1 MNIKTIKNEISFIN
15 DAINEEIEMVLKHKD
30 RIPRIELDMVMSNLQ
45 ELYEYFYKLQ
55 KLNEKLLTKP
65 IVPIEIHR
73 EPEKPKVKEKGET
86 EHIEK
91 IPPVE
96 EKPKTETKTVEN
108 IQQVE
113 KTPAEIKTHIKTEKP
128 KIEAVVT
135 PQPPEE
141 KPVETKSY
149 IKPEK
154 PKTPEQK
161 KSTLDLFA
169 ENTNT
174 IGDKF
179 LEKKDKSI
187 AASISQN
194 HITNI
199 KKAIGINEKFLFI
212 NGLFNGNMQEYNQ
225 ALDKFNSFDNVYEAG
240 QFIDELKSKNN
251 WKTEEDPFLQFMEV
265 IKRKF
270 SK

>member
-1 MNIKTIKNEISFIN
+1 MDIKTIKEEILFIN

-65 IVPIEIHR
+65 IVPKEIPKK
-73 EPEKPKVKEKGET
+73 PENSGVKEKVEIK
-86 EHIEK
+86 HIEK
-91 IPPVE
+91 TLPVE
-96 EKPKTETKTVEN
+96 KTLKTETKTIEN

-113 KTPAEIKTHIKTEKP
+113 ETSAEIKTNIKTEKP
-128 KIEAVVT
+128 KTEAVET
-135 PQPPEE
+135 FQPPEE
-141 KPVETKSY
+141 KPVETKTY

-187 AASISQN
+187 AASMSHN

-212 NGLFNGNMQEYNQ
+212 NELFNGNMQEYNQ
-225 ALDKFNSFDNVYEAG
+225 VLDKFNLFNNVYEAE
-240 QFIDELKSKNN
+240 QFINELKSKYN
-251 WKTEEDPFLQFMEV
+251 WEAENDAFIKFMEF

-270 SK
+270 SL